1 MLETKFILRANIC
14 QRSVE
19 KLVICMNF
27 HFFKEKLIESLIQF
41 DLKLTKQKVEKFLFL
56 WKFISSCN
64 NKGNATA
71 GQFTTAAENLPL
83 RKRKLDSNFSKKP
96 TI

>member
-27 HFFKEKLIESLIQF
+27 HFFEEKLIESLIQF
-41 DLKLTKQKVEKFLFL
+41 NLKLTKQKVEKFFVFMEIYLYM
-56 WKFISSCN
+56 
-64 NKGNATA
+64 
-71 GQFTTAAENLPL
+71 QQ
-83 RKRKLDSNFSKKP
+83 
-96 TI
+96 

>member
-41 DLKLTKQKVEKFLFL
+41 NLKLTKQKVEKFFVFMEIYLYM
-56 WKFISSCN
+56 
-64 NKGNATA
+64 
-71 GQFTTAAENLPL
+71 QQ
-83 RKRKLDSNFSKKP
+83 
-96 TI
+96 

>member
-27 HFFKEKLIESLIQF
+27 QYFKEKLIKSVIQF
-41 DLKLTKQKVEKFLFL
+41 DIKLTKQKVAKFFVFMEIYLFM
-56 WKFISSCN
+56 
-64 NKGNATA
+64 
-71 GQFTTAAENLPL
+71 QQ
-83 RKRKLDSNFSKKP
+83 
-96 TI
+96 

>member
-27 HFFKEKLIESLIQF
+27 QYFKEKLIESLIQF
-41 DLKLTKQKVEKFLFL
+41 DIKLTKQ
-56 WKFISSCN
+56 
-64 NKGNATA
+64 
-71 GQFTTAAENLPL
+71 
-83 RKRKLDSNFSKKP
+83 
-96 TI
+96 